1 MLGIHGLIELEKF
14 IAEQKAH
21 ETRAHAPP
29 LAFGCPKTRDFG
41 HGKNPL

>member
-14 IAEQKAH
+14 IAEQKAR

-29 LAFGCPKTRDFG
+29 
-41 HGKNPL
+41 GKVGISCN

>member
-14 IAEQKAH
+14 IAEQKVH

-29 LAFGCPKTRDFG
+29 E
-41 HGKNPL
+41 